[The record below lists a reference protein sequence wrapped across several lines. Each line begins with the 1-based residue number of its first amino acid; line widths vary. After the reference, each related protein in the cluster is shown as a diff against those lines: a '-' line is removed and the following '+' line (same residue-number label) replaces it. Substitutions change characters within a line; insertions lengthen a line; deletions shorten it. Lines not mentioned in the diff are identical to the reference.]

1 MTEHPRDDL
10 AAYALGALDDRE
22 RGDVDAHLA
31 TCRSC
36 AAEVDAYRSAL
47 VAYAAA
53 ADAEAPDVRAR
64 IVARARREAA
74 SERRENAWVSWLRRP
89 LPAYVPAALAVLLV
103 ASLVAVGQLRSE
115 ADAYASALASIPTA
129 HVVLLTPSSGSE
141 LRGALVLPESGAPY
155 LLLRVPAPPSGR
167 AWEAW
172 VLRADAPAP
181 AGLATGGG
189 VVTLT
194 LTAPLGPGEGVAVT
208 QEPAGG
214 SKAPTSTPVLVLP
227 RSF

>member
-10 AAYALGALDDRE
+10 AAYALAALDDAE
-22 RGDVDAHLA
+22 RAAVDAHLA
-31 TCRSC
+31 TCRTC
-36 AAEVDAYRSAL
+36 TAEVDAYRSAL

-53 ADAEAPDVRAR
+53 SDAEAPDVRAR
-64 IVARARREAA
+64 IVSRARGEVA
-74 SERRENAWVSWLRRP
+74 RRENAWVSWLRRP
-89 LPAYVPAALAVLLV
+89 LPAYVPAALAVLLIV
-103 ASLVAVGQLRSE
+103 SLVVAGQLRSE
-115 ADAYASALASIPTA
+115 ADAYASALASIPSA
-129 HVVLLTPSSGSE
+129 HVVLLTPSSGSD

-167 AWEAW
+167 AWQAW

-189 VVTLT
+189 VVTIT
-194 LTAPLGPGEGVAVT
+194 LTAPLGAGEGVAVT
-208 QEPAGG
+208 QEPAAG